1 MKLKSIIILAS
12 IFLSSCSSDMLIAN
26 SGAGGLTVYDKRN
39 LTTVMDDQNI
49 KQEFEHQIATLEAF
63 DSSHI
68 VISSFDHTVLLVGQ
82 TPQATLRVNAEKIA
96 QRIKGVKTVYNEIQ
110 IQNETSNLTR
120 TNDAW
125 ITTKVKA
132 QMLTHTGLRSAQI
145 KVITENSMVY
155 LMGKVTPQ
163 QARLA
168 VFATQHV
175 KGVSKVIRVF
185 EIERTSANAPSASP
199 ADSNI
204 QTQANET
211 TITPIAPALITTPTT
226 NATNTTNTTML

>member
-1 MKLKSIIILAS
+1 MKLKNIIILATL
-12 IFLSSCSSDMLIAN
+12 FLSGCSSDMLIAN

-39 LTTVMDDQNI
+39 LKTVMDDQNI
-49 KQEFEHQIATLEAF
+49 KQEFEHQIATLESF

-82 TPQATLRVNAEKIA
+82 TPQASVRVNAEKIA
-96 QRIKGVKTVYNEIQ
+96 QRINGVKTVYNEIQ
-110 IQNETSNLTR
+110 IQNETSHLTR

-132 QMLTHTGLRSAQI
+132 QMLTHPGLRSAQI

-175 KGVSKVIRVF
+175 QGVSKVVRVF
-185 EIERTSANAPSASP
+185 QIERNPAAAGSSSNASAPSEVVSKEQP
-199 ADSNI
+199 
-204 QTQANET
+204 TQT
-211 TITPIAPALITTPTT
+211 TITPINT
-226 NATNTTNTTML
+226 ATIRDPL